1 MGKQRPTPSMRKNV
15 QRKHVME
22 LLRVTA
28 RPPQERWS
36 IRESVNFKIALG
48 RFGEDWPRIA
58 QFVSTKTTHQALPPT
73 FSTLYFHPSSVLK
86 PCLESLRPAPLRGAG
101 LEQLC
106 ENELQP
112 APLPE
117 RSRGSGVEPNR
128 HLMVLSK
135 HQLIEQ
141 ICPLQLET
149 SSVI

>member
-58 QFVSTKTTHQALPPT
+58 QFVSTKTTHQACT
-73 FSTLYFHPSSVLK
+73 STHLQYLSPVWNHS
-86 PCLESLRPAPLRGAG
+86 APLH
-101 LEQLC
+101 
-106 ENELQP
+106 
-112 APLPE
+112 
-117 RSRGSGVEPNR
+117 SRSGVEGVEWN
-128 HLMVLSK
+128 
-135 HQLIEQ
+135 
-141 ICPLQLET
+141 
-149 SSVI
+149 